1 MLFRSD
7 YRVLVYLKN
16 NFLYQ
21 CNLPRILLRSVF
33 SSSGF
38 SRARRLRSSLVQMM
52 KAFKG
57 LLTRGSTDLA
67 SVLEQLESEF
77 TECGLE
83 GPEPGDRTSVTLV
96 DDAAMK
102 FSLSNIALVAHRSKS
117 DFLFRSKYM
126 VTSMGLS
133 AEGRS
138 HPPPTDGDEIYAL
151 HPPIGG
157 QEWIQV

>member
-1 MLFRSD
+1 MFESKI
-7 YRVLVYLKN
+7 VC
-16 NFLYQ
+16 Q

-33 SSSGF
+33 SSSGL
-38 SRARRLRSSLVQMM
+38 SRARRRRSSLVQMM
-52 KAFKG
+52 KAFRG

-102 FSLSNIALVAHRSKS
+102 FSLSNIALVAQSSKS
-117 DFLFRSKYM
+117 DLIRSKYM

-138 HPPPTDGDEIYAL
+138 YPPATDGDGLYAQR
-151 HPPIGG
+151 PPIGG
-157 QEWIQV
+157 QEWIKV